1 MARALR
7 MFAWLMGVACV
18 AIGLFH
24 VIGGNAAIPGESDAG
39 ATLDSLGR
47 FFGAIFVGYGL
58 VWLWAARQAP
68 VPARVIR
75 WLAAVF
81 LLGGIGRILS
91 LAAHGWPHPFQVAL
105 AVIELV
111 FPPVW
116 FWLADA
122 DERASAER
130 AQDMP
135 PHRRPGNRKPQVT
148 GT

>member
-7 MFAWLMGVACV
+7 MSAWLMGVACV

-47 FFGAIFVGYGL
+47 FFGAIFAGYGL
-58 VWLWAARQAP
+58 VWLWAARQDP
-68 VPARVIR
+68 VPARVVR

-91 LAAHGWPHPFQVAL
+91 LAVHGWPHPFQVAL
-105 AVIELV
+105 ALIELA

-122 DERASAER
+122 DERASLER
-130 AQDMP
+130 AQNVP
-135 PHRRPGNRKPQVT
+135 PT
-148 GT
+148 GTDTPSRSMGR

>member
-58 VWLWAARQAP
+58 VWLWAARQDP
-68 VPARVIR
+68 VPARVVR

-91 LAAHGWPHPFQVAL
+91 LAVHGWPHPFQVAL
-105 AVIELV
+105 ALIELL

-122 DERASAER
+122 DERASRER
-130 AQDMP
+130 ARTLP
-135 PHRRPGNRKPQVT
+135 PT
-148 GT
+148 GADTPSSSMDR

>member
-24 VIGGNAAIPGESDAG
+24 VIGSNAAIPGGPDAG

-47 FFGAIFVGYGL
+47 FFGAIFAGYGL
-58 VWLWAARQAP
+58 VWLWAARQNP
-68 VPARVIR
+68 VPARVVR

-91 LAAHGWPHPFQVAL
+91 LAVHGWPHPFQVAL
-105 AVIELV
+105 ALIELA

-122 DERASAER
+122 DERASRKQDQNAQPAEADAPSR
-130 AQDMP
+130 SMD
-135 PHRRPGNRKPQVT
+135 R
-148 GT
+148 

>member
-58 VWLWAARQAP
+58 VWLWAARQDP
-68 VPARVIR
+68 VPARVVR

-91 LAAHGWPHPFQVAL
+91 LAVHGWPHPFQVAL
-105 AVIELV
+105 ALIELA

-122 DERASAER
+122 DERASRER
-130 AQDMP
+130 ARNAP
-135 PHRRPGNRKPQVT
+135 PAGADAPSRPMDR
-148 GT
+148 